1 MPTTAF
7 AYLDE
12 SGDLGWKFDQPF
24 GEGGSSRFFVIAI
37 AIGINEG
44 FRRFGKVQ
52 DALRKLQGWTS
63 TNEKKWKTISDGA
76 RLAFCQLAAKE
87 LANNPETLVLVAV
100 CHKEN
105 APDFMRQ
112 INVREMHS
120 DLPEADLQKLE
131 ARYRGRSHLVYSM
144 MAAETLGEHLPE
156 LDNLTYCP
164 DDLNESVRT
173 LEHIIS
179 YRLQFQDQR
188 DIELRRVDAAQPMKG
203 GLAFADMIA
212 GAVLEAFER
221 GDESYLNIIRPY
233 IKIKEFQ
240 APQDTAPA
248 GETTPVLES
257 QV

>member
-1 MPTTAF
+1 MATTAL

-12 SGDLGWKFDQPF
+12 SGDLGWRFDQPY
-24 GEGGSSRFFVIAI
+24 GTGGSSRFFVIAI
-37 AIGINEG
+37 AVGINKSY
-44 FRRFGKVQ
+44 RRFGKVV
-52 DALRKLQGWTS
+52 DSLHKLQNWTS
-63 TNEKKWKTISDGA
+63 AREKKWATISGGA

-100 CHKEN
+100 CHKQN

-112 INVREMHS
+112 INVREVHP
-120 DLPEADLQKLE
+120 DLSEAELQKLD

-144 MAAETLGEHLPE
+144 LVAETLSEHLPP
-156 LDNLTYCP
+156 LDNFTYCP

-179 YRLQFQDQR
+179 YRLQFQDKREIQLKHVER
-188 DIELRRVDAAQPMKG
+188 STEKLG

-221 GDESYLNIIRPY
+221 GDKTYLDVIGPH

-240 APQDTAPA
+240 SAVPTTAGPNDS
-248 GETTPVLES
+248 ES
-257 QV
+257 SE